1 MESSCLIALLLVITG
16 NILEA
21 ITASKTFLN
30 RNHEFSMQN
39 WQDLDPDYIKQNFEY
54 RLSFLGLTN
63 VASMMNALAL
73 FAVFIPMLQVS
84 WILTNGG
91 KRRLA
96 SHTAICALALAGGLC
111 ELIVNLMMIGIHNV
125 VAWLVSSFKLDD
137 WSEEGDGTGWRVL
150 EVVSMTI
157 RGKWIQYDTRCLY
170 CNHCSCLMRAFVNS
184 NTATRPNRNRQE

>member
-1 MESSCLIALLLVITG
+1 MESSCLVALLFVITG

-21 ITASKTFLN
+21 ITASKTFL
-30 RNHEFSMQN
+30 RHRDHASFIDHASTMQN
-39 WQDLDPDYIKQNFEY
+39 WKDLDPDYIKQNFEY

-63 VASMMNALAL
+63 VASMMNAVAL

-125 VAWLVSSFKLDD
+125 VAWLVSSFNLDD

-150 EVVSMTI
+150 EVVDMTI
-157 RGKWIQYDTRCLY
+157 RGELI
-170 CNHCSCLMRAFVNS
+170 
-184 NTATRPNRNRQE
+184 